1 MTDASPVLIP
11 TMFLRIER
19 RPQSMGW
26 PTKYVLQQMWLN
38 PFGPPVWQD
47 VPTVDREEPQ
57 ATANKEDN

>member
-1 MTDASPVLIP
+1 
-11 TMFLRIER
+11 
-19 RPQSMGW
+19 MGW